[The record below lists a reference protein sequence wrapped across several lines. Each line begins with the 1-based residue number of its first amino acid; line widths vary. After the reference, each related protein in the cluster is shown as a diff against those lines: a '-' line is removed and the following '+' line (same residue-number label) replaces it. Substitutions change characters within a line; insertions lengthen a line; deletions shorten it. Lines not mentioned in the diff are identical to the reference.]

1 MSVYVEDGMRY
12 LRQAVLVGAATLVL
26 LTGCAQSGGQSSEPG
41 ATNQYPNMTTNYR
54 RGGFAGK
61 GGR

>member
-1 MSVYVEDGMRY
+1 MRY